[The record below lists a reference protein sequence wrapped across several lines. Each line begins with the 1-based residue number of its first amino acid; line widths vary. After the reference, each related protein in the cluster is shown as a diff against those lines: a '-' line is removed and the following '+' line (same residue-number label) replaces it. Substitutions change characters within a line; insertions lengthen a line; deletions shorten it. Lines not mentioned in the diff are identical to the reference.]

1 MRVGDRTGVTVR
13 MDRTALVAAT
23 AITLEAAAAA
33 LGTPATMLPLE
44 ALPATEVTGRIGML
58 DRSGICSGKFTITS
72 TPSGP
77 IVRITEAPVMRA
89 VGTVRMARE
98 RATAA
103 QATPLTATVVA
114 VLTAAVVERAAGT
127 VLPATPPAIT
137 V

>member
-44 ALPATEVTGRIGML
+44 ALPATEVTGRIGTL
-58 DRSGICSGKFTITS
+58 GRFDICLGKFTIIS

-77 IVRITEAPVMRA
+77 TVRTTEAPVMRA
-89 VGTVRMARE
+89 VGTVRTVRE
-98 RATAA
+98 RATEA
-103 QATPLTATVVA
+103 QATPVTATVVA
-114 VLTAAVVERAAGT
+114 VLTAAAVGRVAGT
-127 VLPATPPAIT
+127 VPPATPPAIT